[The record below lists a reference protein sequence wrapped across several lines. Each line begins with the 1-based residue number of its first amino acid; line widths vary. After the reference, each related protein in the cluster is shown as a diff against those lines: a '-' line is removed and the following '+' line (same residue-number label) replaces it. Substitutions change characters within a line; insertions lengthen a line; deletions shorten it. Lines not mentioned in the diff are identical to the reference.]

1 MIRPATVE
9 DIQVIV
15 ELGRAMHAESP
26 RYRRLNYN
34 PDKVAS
40 RVRNMVTG
48 TLTTPAAGGAFVAVK
63 DGKIIGMIGGYV
75 AETFFGDDTV
85 ASDFA
90 FYITPSERRKGRAAV
105 ELVRAFEDWAIPQ
118 GVADIVPGVSTMIET
133 QSTRRL
139 FEKLGYEHY
148 GEMMIKRVR

>member
-1 MIRPATVE
+1 MIRPMTAD
-9 DIQVIV
+9 DIPAIV
-15 ELGRAMHAESP
+15 ALGRAMHAESP
-26 RYRRLNYN
+26 RYRRMNFN

-40 RVRNMVTG
+40 RVRGMVTG
-48 TLTTPAAGGAFVAVK
+48 TLTTAAPGGAFVAIK
-63 DGKIIGMIGGYV
+63 DGKIIGMIGGFV
-75 AETFFGDDTV
+75 AETFFGDDKV
-85 ASDFA
+85 ASDYA

-105 ELVRAFEDWAIPQ
+105 ELVRAFERWADAQ
-118 GVADIVPGVSTMIET
+118 GVVDIVPGVSTMIET